1 VADRISAY
9 AKAIFDLAEAED
21 AVETVEKQL
30 FAIARSFKTSDEL
43 RDNLGNPQL
52 PLERKQG
59 VIDDLLGTRAST
71 LTHGL
76 VSFLVGQGRAT
87 ELPDIVDRFVE
98 IAAESRSKA
107 VAEIRSAVPLE
118 QATVDRLAAAL
129 SRVTGKS
136 LEVKTI
142 VDPEVVGGIVARVG
156 DTVIDGSI
164 ARRLAEL
171 REALMTS

>member
-1 VADRISAY
+1 MADRISAY